1 MNATLDL
8 EDIRAT
14 ARRIQPYVS
23 RTPIFCWQDRWA
35 NDQIDDGELHLKL
48 EFLQKTGSF
57 KARGAIHNILTRPA
71 AERDKGVTA
80 ASAGNHAIAVAYAGQ
95 ALGVSA
101 KVVMHR
107 GANPARVAKCRAFG
121 AEVVLVDDMSLS
133 FPTMEEIA
141 SQENRSI
148 IHPFEGIRTMQGTA
162 TVGLEIAESV
172 AALDAVIVAVGGG
185 GLISGVGTAIK
196 AVQPSVRVI
205 GVEPVGAAGM
215 SQSLELGRP
224 LEKVSVDTIA
234 DSMGAPLHCPESF
247 AVCQKVVDEIV
258 LVDDDALCQSMAVA
272 FDGLKFTL
280 EAAGAA
286 VLAALAGPL
295 KDQLTGQQVA
305 AILCGSNIDETSWL
319 NLVERGRR
327 CSP

>member
-57 KARGAIHNILTRPA
+57 KARGAVNNILTRPV

-319 NLVERGRR
+319 NLVERGWR

>member
-23 RTPIFCWQDRWA
+23 RTPIFYWQDPWTHDR
-35 NDQIDDGELHLKL
+35 ISDGELHLKL

-57 KARGAIHNILTRPA
+57 KARGAINNILTRSE
-71 AERDKGVTA
+71 AEPNKGVTA
-80 ASAGNHAIAVAYAGQ
+80 VSAGNHAIAVAYAAQ
-95 ALGVSA
+95 VLGVSA
-101 KVVMHR
+101 KVVMHK
-107 GANPARVAKCRAFG
+107 GANPARVSKCRAFG
-121 AEVVLVDDMSLS
+121 AEVVLVDDMSLG
-133 FPTMEEIA
+133 FPTMEKIA
-141 SQENRSI
+141 SEENRSI

-162 TVGLEIAESV
+162 TLGLEIAESV
-172 AALDAVIVAVGGG
+172 AELDTVIVAVGGG
-185 GLISGVGTAIK
+185 GLISGVGSAVK

-215 SQSLELGRP
+215 SESLKLGKP

-247 AVCQKVVDEIV
+247 TVCQKVVDEIV
-258 LVDDDALCQSMAVA
+258 LVDDAALCQSMAVA
-272 FDGLKFTL
+272 FDSLKFTL

-286 VLAALAGPL
+286 VLAALAGPR
-295 KDQLTGQQVA
+295 KGQLTGQRVA
-305 AILCGSNIDETSWL
+305 AILCGSNIDEATWL
-319 NLVERGRR
+319 DLVERGRLHR
-327 CSP
+327 L

>member
-8 EDIRAT
+8 EDIRST

-23 RTPIFCWQDRWA
+23 RTPIFCWQNRWA

-57 KARGAIHNILTRPA
+57 KARGAINNILTRPA

-95 ALGVSA
+95 ALGVST

-107 GANPARVAKCRAFG
+107 GANPARVTKCRSFG

-215 SQSLELGRP
+215 SQSLKLGRP

-258 LVDDDALCQSMAVA
+258 LVDDDALCQSMALA

-295 KDQLTGQQVA
+295 KDQLTGKRVA
-305 AILCGSNIDETSWL
+305 ALLCGSNIDETSWL

>member
-57 KARGAIHNILTRPA
+57 KARGAINNILTRPA

-196 AVQPSVRVI
+196 ALQPSVRVI

-215 SQSLELGRP
+215 SQSLKLGRP

-295 KDQLTGQQVA
+295 KDQLTGQRVA

-319 NLVERGRR
+319 NLVERGWR

>member
-8 EDIRAT
+8 EDIRST

-23 RTPIFCWQDRWA
+23 RTPIFCWQNRWA

-57 KARGAIHNILTRPA
+57 KARGAINNILTRPA

-95 ALGVSA
+95 ALGVST

-107 GANPARVAKCRAFG
+107 GANPARVTKCRSFG

-172 AALDAVIVAVGGG
+172 AELDAVIVAVGGG

-196 AVQPSVRVI
+196 ALQPSVRVI

-215 SQSLELGRP
+215 SQSLKLGRP

-258 LVDDDALCQSMAVA
+258 LVDDDALCQSMALA

-295 KDQLTGQQVA
+295 KDQLTGKRVA
-305 AILCGSNIDETSWL
+305 ALLCGSNIDETSWL

>member
-8 EDIRAT
+8 EDIRST

-23 RTPIFCWQDRWA
+23 RTPIFCWQNRWA

-57 KARGAIHNILTRPA
+57 KARGAINNILTRPA

-95 ALGVSA
+95 ALGVST

-107 GANPARVAKCRAFG
+107 GANPARVTKCRSFG

-215 SQSLELGRP
+215 SQSLKLGRP

-280 EAAGAA
+280 EAAGVA

-295 KDQLTGQQVA
+295 KDQLTGQRVA
-305 AILCGSNIDETSWL
+305 ALLCGSNIDETSWL

>member
-8 EDIRAT
+8 EDIRST

-23 RTPIFCWQDRWA
+23 RTPIFCWQNRWA

-57 KARGAIHNILTRPA
+57 KARGAINNILTRPA

-95 ALGVSA
+95 ALGVST

-107 GANPARVAKCRAFG
+107 GANPARVTKCRSFG

-172 AALDAVIVAVGGG
+172 AELDAVIVAVGGG

-215 SQSLELGRP
+215 SQSLKLGRP

-258 LVDDDALCQSMAVA
+258 LVDDDALCQSMALA

-295 KDQLTGQQVA
+295 KDQLTGKRVA
-305 AILCGSNIDETSWL
+305 ALLCGSNIDETSWL

>member
-35 NDQIDDGELHLKL
+35 NDQIDDGELYLKL

-57 KARGAIHNILTRPA
+57 KARGAVNNILTRPV

-215 SQSLELGRP
+215 SQSLKLGRP

-295 KDQLTGQQVA
+295 KDQLTGQRVA

-319 NLVERGRR
+319 NLVERGWR

>member
-8 EDIRAT
+8 EDIRST

-35 NDQIDDGELHLKL
+35 NDQVDDGELHLKL

-57 KARGAIHNILTRPA
+57 KARGAINNILTRPA

-95 ALGVSA
+95 ALGVST

-107 GANPARVAKCRAFG
+107 GANPARVTKCRSFG

-215 SQSLELGRP
+215 SQSLKLGRP

-280 EAAGAA
+280 EAAGVA

-295 KDQLTGQQVA
+295 KDQLTGQRVA
-305 AILCGSNIDETSWL
+305 ALLCGSNIDETSWL